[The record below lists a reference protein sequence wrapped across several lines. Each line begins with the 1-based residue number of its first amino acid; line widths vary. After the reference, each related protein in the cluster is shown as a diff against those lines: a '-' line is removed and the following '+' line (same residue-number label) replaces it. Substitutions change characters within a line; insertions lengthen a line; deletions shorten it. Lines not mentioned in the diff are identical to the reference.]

1 MSDPMFELAQTWD
14 QDLYRSL
21 ELSRRRAWIVAGASA
36 AFAGLALLAVVLLLP
51 LKESVPYVIT
61 KDAQTGFIEVARSVD
76 DTLGQDEAL
85 ARFHLLRYVSARET
99 YDPADLQT
107 NYELVYAL
115 SGRSAW
121 ESYDPLFRRGTPGN
135 LLERY
140 GRRTRVEVRIKSV
153 SMLATDQ
160 ALVRFATTRRT
171 GSSEDVEHWAATVR
185 FAYARSAKE
194 LRDGAKNPLGFEVVA
209 YQRDQ
214 EVVSAG
220 S

>member
-21 ELSRRRAWIVAGASA
+21 EGSRRRAWIVAAASA
-36 AFAGLALLAVVLLLP
+36 AFSGLSLVAVVLLIP

-76 DTLGQDEAL
+76 STLTQDEAL
-85 ARFHLLRYVSARET
+85 ARFHVLRYVRARET

-115 SGRSAW
+115 SGRAAW
-121 ESYDPLFRRGTPGN
+121 ESYDPLFRRGAPGN

-140 GRRTRVEVRIKSV
+140 GRRTRVEVSIKSV
-153 SMLATDQ
+153 SMLAKDQ
-160 ALVRFATTRRT
+160 ALVRFATTRHT
-171 GSSEDVEHWAATVR
+171 GTSEDVEHWAATVR
-185 FAYARSAKE
+185 FGYAQARAE
-194 LRDGAKNPLGFEVVA
+194 VRDGAKNPLGFEVLA